1 MELAKFIDHTYLQP
15 DAQKKDIDK
24 ILSEAK
30 QYHFASICISQSGF
44 LMPTKNSLTLMS
56 TSSRSSA
63 SQKELHRLLSKPL
76 RRNRLSLTVLMKLI
90 WSSRLASL
98 RMENMIM

>member
-30 QYHFASICISQSGF
+30 QYHFASICISPIWVSYAHKELADSDVNVVTVIGFPEGATPTSVKAFETKQAIADGADEVDMVIPTGF
-44 LMPTKNSLTLMS
+44 LKDG
-56 TSSRSSA
+56 
-63 SQKELHRLLSKPL
+63 
-76 RRNRLSLTVLMKLI
+76 
-90 WSSRLASL
+90 
-98 RMENMIM
+98 